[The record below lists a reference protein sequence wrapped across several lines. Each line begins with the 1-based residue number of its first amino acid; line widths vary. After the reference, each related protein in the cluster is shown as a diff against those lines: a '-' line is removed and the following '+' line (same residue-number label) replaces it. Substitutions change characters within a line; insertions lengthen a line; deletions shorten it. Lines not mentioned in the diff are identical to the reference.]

1 MEDNNGKMSIL
12 TIFICRFNMI
22 PIKIPASFCGYQQ
35 IDGKGYLEMQNTQN
49 IKYKSEGEQS
59 CRTDTIQA
67 QDLYKAA

>member
-1 MEDNNGKMSIL
+1 
-12 TIFICRFNMI
+12 MI

-67 QDLYKAA
+67 QHLYKAA